1 MRIKAYYL
9 YSNCLFQNENKK
21 TKIVKWSCV
30 FLALSVAT
38 FPVIY
43 APYAM
48 LYYTDAWATASV
60 FLWYSSHLSNETNY
74 LVKIIL
80 GGFSV
85 LCRQTNIAW
94 LVFASIIDVCH
105 CAEQCFPTIKNSV
118 SIFSYI
124 QVSIIMMNFTTKYH
138 F

>member
-1 MRIKAYYL
+1 L
-9 YSNCLFQNENKK
+9 LQNENKK
-21 TKIVKWSCV
+21 TKIAKWSLV

-43 APYAM
+43 APYSM

-60 FLWYSSHLSNETNY
+60 FLWYSSHLSNKTNFM
-74 LVKIIL
+74 VKIIF

-94 LVFASIIDVCH
+94 LVFASIIDVFH
-105 CAEQCFPTIKNSV
+105 CAEQFFPTIKNSV

-124 QVSIIMMNFTTKYH
+124 QVNIIVLQLITKYH

>member
-1 MRIKAYYL
+1 VL
-9 YSNCLFQNENKK
+9 
-21 TKIVKWSCV
+21 
-30 FLALSVAT
+30 LALSVAT

-43 APYAM
+43 APYSM

-60 FLWYSSHLSNETNY
+60 FLWYSSHLSNETNF
-74 LVKIIL
+74 LVKIIF

-94 LVFASIIDVCH
+94 LVFASIIDVFQ
-105 CAEQCFPTIKNSV
+105 CAEQCFPTIKKSV

-124 QVSIIMMNFTTKYH
+124 QVIIIVLQLISKYY